1 MMPSLVV
8 LTDFFAVTN
17 RALSYAAGL
26 AVPLNAELVLLHAR
40 YDGMPVP
47 EGFDSRHTPR
57 GEHQTD
63 QALLKLA
70 AEQTVPTEVDVAEGF
85 LPAALTEAVRRHHP
99 LFMVL
104 ARPSDPTEP
113 TELFASVV
121 MDVLRHAPH
130 PLLVVPTSGWD
141 KFPPRRLLMAVDG
154 QPLALSD
161 QDHQEVL
168 SRLLHATQATLD
180 MVHVTNDAQARP
192 ENGAVLETVRA
203 NDLVNVFAESR
214 LHEVYSPTVVA
225 GVLEEA
231 ARQEADMLVLVA
243 RRHSLLGSL
252 FHRSVTAQL
261 LQESPI
267 PVLILPAEE

>member
-1 MMPSLVV
+1 MTPSLVV

-26 AVPLNAELVLLHAR
+26 AVPLNAQLVLLHVR

-47 EGFDSRHTPR
+47 AGHGGRYTPQ
-57 GEHQTD
+57 GERQTD
-63 QALLKLA
+63 RALLRLA
-70 AEQTVPTEVDVAEGF
+70 ADQTVPTEVDVAEGL
-85 LPAALTEAVRRHHP
+85 LPEALMEAVRRHHP

-104 ARPSDPTEP
+104 ARPSDAAEP
-113 TELFASVV
+113 AELFTSVV

-130 PLLVVPTSGWD
+130 PLLVVPTVGWD
-141 KFPPRRLLMAVDG
+141 AFPPRRLLMAVDG
-154 QPLALSD
+154 QPFNFAD
-161 QDHQEVL
+161 RDHQEVL

-180 MVHVTNDAQARP
+180 VVHVTDDAQAQP
-192 ENGAVLETVRA
+192 DAEAVLETVRA

-214 LHEVYSPTVVA
+214 LHEVYHPTVLG

-231 ARQEADMLVLVA
+231 ARQEADLLVLVA

-261 LQESPI
+261 IQESPI